1 MNGSIVVAAFVAA
14 LLRCPGAGSADEV
27 IQGEATEVSAHLM
40 QELFPSGAAGPF
52 GRRQKRERGARIPV
66 TIVTGFLGAGKTT
79 LVKHFLETPEGRGTA
94 VIVNEF
100 G

>member
-1 MNGSIVVAAFVAA
+1 
-14 LLRCPGAGSADEV
+14 
-27 IQGEATEVSAHLM
+27 M

-79 LVKHFLETPEGRGTA
+79 LVSASSKPRKA
-94 VIVNEF
+94 AAPP
-100 G
+100 